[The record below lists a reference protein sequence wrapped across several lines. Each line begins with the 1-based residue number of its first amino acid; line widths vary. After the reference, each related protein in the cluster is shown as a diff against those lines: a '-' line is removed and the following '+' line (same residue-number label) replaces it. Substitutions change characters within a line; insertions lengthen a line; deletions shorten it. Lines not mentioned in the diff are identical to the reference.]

1 LFPWRQA
8 SHLNSPARHR
18 DQAGRTVH
26 HDWLIPLLIVVL
38 LPIKILD
45 CLDMLDIVAALL
57 RLIGAVIA
65 GTAKLAA
72 FLIRKLVAAWKPQ
85 A

>member
-1 LFPWRQA
+1 
-8 SHLNSPARHR
+8 LNSPAGHR
-18 DQAGRTVH
+18 DQRAGEFIMF
-26 HDWLIPLLIVVL
+26 DWLIPLLIVVL
-38 LPIKILD
+38 LLIKILD

-57 RLIGAVIA
+57 RLNGAAIA
-65 GTAKLAA
+65 GTAKLVV

>member
-1 LFPWRQA
+1 MF
-8 SHLNSPARHR
+8 
-18 DQAGRTVH
+18 
-26 HDWLIPLLIVVL
+26 DWLIPLLIVVL
-38 LPIKILD
+38 LLIKILD
-45 CLDMLDIVAALL
+45 YLDMLDIVAALL
-57 RLIGAVIA
+57 RLNGAVIA